1 MALIRMAGDT
11 DAAGCMNLRLLMNE
25 KSGKILYAEAGK
37 DFVDLLFSFLTLP
50 TGSVIKLLSHLKCRN
65 RVGSITNLYNSV
77 DKLQSMFMSADK
89 SHLLEPSV
97 MCTDPNDILRIK
109 SAPIVYYVCGSQRG
123 GSTHYNMDDGPFSS
137 GKTLYKATQS
147 THYMATQS
155 GGRCACG
162 QPLGYEVQLQNPVP
176 GPAVPSRGGGYVKE
190 TVTFIITNE
199 LEISP
204 ASTITSINL
213 LNKLNVRD
221 LSDLGERNVNV
232 GRNEALE
239 LLHACLVSTTALD
252 DVFGDAAS
260 PSSPR
265 RDEPEEA
272 SNVSD

>member
-109 SAPIVYYVCGSQRG
+109 SAPIVYYVCGSQRNCG
-123 GSTHYNMDDGPFSS
+123 RG
-137 GKTLYKATQS
+137 S

-176 GPAVPSRGGGYVKE
+176 VEQEPAMPAAAVPSRGGGYVKE
-190 TVTFIITNE
+190 TVTFIITNK